1 MYRIVRLRIKGF
13 VIHRG
18 RGEEKVEQGHVAFD
32 LQMLSG
38 KRQKTISSKEALKDV
53 KPIDWGEEVL
63 TGKKKVVVTKDKSG
77 ELLDV

>member
-1 MYRIVRLRIKGF
+1 MK
-13 VIHRG
+13 
-18 RGEEKVEQGHVAFD
+18 QGYVAFD

-53 KPIDWGEEVL
+53 KPIDWGEDVL
-63 TGKKKVVVTKDKSG
+63 SGKKKVIATRDKSG